1 MDFWNSKFFVELVV
15 ILFEWYFIFWTGS
28 EIDMVLLKYIL
39 IYGIFLRIEFI
50 YMNLALNWYYIRN
63 ISKLINK
70 FYLNFVFDWIYI
82 GLKLVIVV
90 RTNSI

>member
-70 FYLNFVFDWIYI
+70 FYLNFAFDWIYI